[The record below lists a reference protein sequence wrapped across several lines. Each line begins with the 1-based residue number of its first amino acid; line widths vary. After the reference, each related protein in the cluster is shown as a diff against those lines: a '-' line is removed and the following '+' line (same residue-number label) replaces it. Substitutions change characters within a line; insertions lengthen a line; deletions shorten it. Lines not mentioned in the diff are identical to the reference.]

1 MGALAIL
8 CCPRHR
14 MPTGTAGSH
23 LLSVFE
29 PRPLSLAAS
38 RADALRIAAR
48 ERGMTLGGQPLKCNL
63 ARGAGVRP
71 QTAECQDSQPCAAF
85 ANLYL
90 WGMHL
95 TPVATRTSGVFSRK
109 KRLPM
114 SSRGTRRSS
123 RARSAAPKGAE
134 GSLRECSRA
143 AGPRTPLP
151 HRHRTSEKRDPST
164 SRTLRSG

>member
-48 ERGMTLGGQPLKCNL
+48 ERGHD
-63 ARGAGVRP
+63 ARGTALKMQHSAGRWGQAADRRMPGFPAMRCVR
-71 QTAECQDSQPCAAF
+71 
-85 ANLYL
+85 
-90 WGMHL
+90 
-95 TPVATRTSGVFSRK
+95 
-109 KRLPM
+109 
-114 SSRGTRRSS
+114 
-123 RARSAAPKGAE
+123 
-134 GSLRECSRA
+134 
-143 AGPRTPLP
+143 
-151 HRHRTSEKRDPST
+151 
-164 SRTLRSG
+164 